1 MAAMQMTKE
10 QLEELKESFLLFDKN
25 GDGSI
30 SKDELKEALRL
41 FGQKPTDAQVQEMI
55 NNADKDGSGTIEFPE
70 FVLLMGKH
78 LKDKDSEVE
87 LKSAF
92 NFFDLDGDGYITAS
106 ELRSVMIKLGE
117 KMTDEEIDDIIHEGD
132 KDGDSQL
139 SYQDFLEIMEA

>member
-1 MAAMQMTKE
+1 MQMTKE